1 MTFKSWKKIL
11 KIYFLAVTRSI
22 LEKKYIL
29 ANFRIIFQKNW
40 HNYWRHHP
48 YSCNFEIFLQQFFCN
63 ITSMTVPNFLSK
75 AFPYQ
80 SLRRLGRGPGLDML
94 KLCKVRHD
102 HKTLI
107 SVFQVPK
114 VYFGKE
120 NWTLNYALIQFWDF
134 CNISLFLK
142 VLSLKPLDISRSN
155 SYKFSYTTY
164 QFRFYCGKWIL
175 H

>member
-1 MTFKSWKKIL
+1 MWIL
-11 KIYFLAVTRSI
+11 FFVYLTLVGCNLLI
-22 LEKKYIL
+22 L
-29 ANFRIIFQKNW
+29 QKNW
-40 HNYWRHHP
+40 LYYHVLPDWLLCRWP
-48 YSCNFEIFLQQFFCN
+48 S
-63 ITSMTVPNFLSK
+63 TTV
-75 AFPYQ
+75 AYYAI
-80 SLRRLGRGPGLDML
+80 GLDML

-164 QFRFYCGKWIL
+164 QFRFYCGEWIL